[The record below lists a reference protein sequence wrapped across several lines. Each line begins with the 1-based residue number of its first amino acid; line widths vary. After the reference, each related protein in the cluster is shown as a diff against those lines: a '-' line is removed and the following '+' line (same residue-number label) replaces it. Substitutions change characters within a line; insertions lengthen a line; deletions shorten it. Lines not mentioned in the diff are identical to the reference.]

1 MDATDHAKET
11 RKYTIIASW
20 LDGFGPPFMEFAE
33 GASSEDACLQA
44 RAQIAIRRWWGD
56 ANALQLRRQN
66 ISIIDV
72 IEGHHW
78 ELAR

>member
-1 MDATDHAKET
+1 MDARLPTAGI

-20 LDGFGPPFMEFAE
+20 RDGFGPPFMEFAE
-33 GASSEDACLQA
+33 AASPEDACLQA

-56 ANALQLRRQN
+56 ANALQLGRRN